1 MSKNSPNNT
10 TDLLERPKT
19 HSEETPEHTIRC
31 AHCAHTITTSHQR
44 IEVEGKHVH
53 NFMNPEGFAFQIGC
67 FRNAVGLRPVDM
79 PSAEFS
85 WFRGFF
91 WQIEVCKQCHTHLGW
106 SYENEQE
113 IFYGLILPRLTQ

>member
-53 NFMNPEGFAFQIGC
+53 NFMNPEGYRAAATADSFAKMTAWLAK
-67 FRNAVGLRPVDM
+67 NL
-79 PSAEFS
+79 
-85 WFRGFF
+85 
-91 WQIEVCKQCHTHLGW
+91 
-106 SYENEQE
+106 
-113 IFYGLILPRLTQ
+113 